1 MMKNIVANDRL
12 RIDDQVSWV
21 SVKGNQYSGKIV
33 SIREGKTCKGDL
45 VTVDVGGAAY
55 RNFYENEVWYEVEE

>member
-21 SVKGNQYSGKIV
+21 SVKGNQYSGRIV
-33 SIREGKTCKGDL
+33 SIREGETWKGDL
-45 VTVDVGGAAY
+45 ITVDVGGAAY
-55 RNFYENEVWYEVEE
+55 RNFYENEVWYEVED